1 MYYDK
6 IYEDGVL
13 DLNDLEDVFKLSKK
27 YFTIIYEIQ
36 SNDLS
41 LDDFDYLM
49 FNKKINDIFK
59 SIVSE
64 NIYEQ
69 LFNYPYNKKPFTVD
83 RILDYINYNYKND
96 NIALIVMDGMSY
108 DEWFILKRYLN
119 SFKIKELESFSILPS
134 ITSYSRTSIFTGK
147 TPNRFLD
154 ENNKVKYNEE
164 SKGFTKYFTDKKNT
178 RK

>member
-1 MYYDK
+1 MMLSLIQYYLSKYDLKSQKVSDKIDDVVLNKYPWLIRFKLNSNSKDLIIKKIMSEIMEFQMYYDK
-6 IYEDGVL
+6 IYEDGIL

-36 SNDLS
+36 SNGFS
-41 LDDFDYLM
+41 LDDFDYGM

-83 RILDYINYNYKND
+83 RILDYINYNYKED

-108 DEWFILKRYLN
+108 DEWFILKH
-119 SFKIKELESFSILPS
+119 I
-134 ITSYSRTSIFTGK
+134 
-147 TPNRFLD
+147 
-154 ENNKVKYNEE
+154 
-164 SKGFTKYFTDKKNT
+164 
-178 RK
+178 